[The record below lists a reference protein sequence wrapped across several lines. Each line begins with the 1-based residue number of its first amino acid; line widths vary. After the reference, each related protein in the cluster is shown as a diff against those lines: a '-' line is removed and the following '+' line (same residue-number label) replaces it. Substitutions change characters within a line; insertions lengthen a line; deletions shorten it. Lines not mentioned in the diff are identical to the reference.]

1 MDYGCAAGGS
11 AADIEFVPV
20 IGITSADQRR
30 EILPDPGRD
39 PDHGEEAERKE
50 RDKESQGDRFQRSW
64 QQPLS
69 GS

>member
-1 MDYGCAAGGS
+1 MDYGCATGRS

-39 PDHGEEAERKE
+39 PGHGEKAEREE
-50 RDKESQGDRFQRSW
+50 RDKESQGYRFQRS
-64 QQPLS
+64 Q
-69 GS
+69 